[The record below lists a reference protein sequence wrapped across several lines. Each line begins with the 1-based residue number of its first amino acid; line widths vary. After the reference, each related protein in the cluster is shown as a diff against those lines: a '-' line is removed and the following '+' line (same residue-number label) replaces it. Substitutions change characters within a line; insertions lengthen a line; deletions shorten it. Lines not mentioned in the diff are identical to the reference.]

1 MTITK
6 SALTACPKHNDP
18 LKVYCETCR
27 QVICRDC
34 TISKEHKTHNF
45 ELISECYPK
54 HRQQIEASLDQV
66 KHKMADLN
74 TAVTHLDTTD
84 RKVIEKGEQLQEQI
98 NTHAQQIID
107 QVQRS
112 RQHLSQQLHN
122 IVKQKTQL
130 LAAQRQQAQRLHT
143 QLNTC
148 HEMIEHSL
156 KEWTEQQIL
165 TEKHTMINEMN
176 TATQHVDPTV
186 FQPIENNE
194 IKFTKK
200 DTIEKEI
207 GLITS
212 TTYGKATLEVLPCLA
227 KRQSIATLTLQSQD
241 GSPFSLP
248 PSLISSTLSS
258 PGNTHSDITQTR
270 QAGKYNITFTPS
282 TLQDQLIV
290 QVGGVDIP
298 DSPFTLPTPEM
309 RGKPVNTITGLN
321 RPHGIA
327 VSNNGDIVVAEWG
340 AHCIT
345 TLNKAGKKVRSF
357 GTKGAKEGQFI
368 YPHGVAIT
376 NDGHILVT
384 DNFRLQKLTTD
395 GVCVKS
401 VGSSESG
408 SGRLQ
413 FNTPAG
419 IAVHPTTRQIFV
431 ADGGNNRIQV
441 FNNDLTFSRT
451 IAPTGNKS
459 FNIPFDVALDIEGYL
474 YVAEYWSHCITKLT
488 TKGQYITRFCSYG
501 SAPGQL
507 HCPSSLTINNNLVYV
522 TEEDNNRVSIFDTNG
537 TFIHCFGKE
546 GSEEGEFTV
555 PHGITTDTF
564 GNLYVGDTYNNR
576 IVVYSTR
583 PLFLNL
589 FTNRGIIVP
598 RPRTACGRDT
608 VVIVLVSLFVCLF
621 VCLFVS

>member
-1 MTITK
+1 MAITK
-6 SALTACPKHNDP
+6 SALITCPKHNDP
-18 LKVYCETCR
+18 VKVYCETCC

-54 HRQQIEASLDQV
+54 NRQQIEASLDQV

-74 TAVTHLDTTD
+74 TAVTHLDTTE

-112 RQHLSQQLHN
+112 CQHLSQQLHN

-148 HEMIEHSL
+148 QEMIEHSL

-186 FQPIENNE
+186 FQPIENAN
-194 IKFTKK
+194 IKFMKT

-212 TTYGKATLEVLPCLA
+212 TTYGKATLKVSPCLA
-227 KRQSIATLTLQSQD
+227 KRQSTATLTLQSQD

-258 PGNTHSDITQTR
+258 PGDTHSVKCDVTLTS

-298 DSPFTLPTPEM
+298 DSPFILPVIPTLEM
-309 RGKPVNTITGLN
+309 RGKPVNIITGLN
-321 RPHGIA
+321 RPHGI
-327 VSNNGDIVVAEWG
+327 VVRDSGDIVVAESG

-345 TLNKAGKKVRSF
+345 RLNKAGKKVRSF
-357 GTKGAKEGQFI
+357 GTEGTKEGQFI
-368 YPHGVAIT
+368 FPHGVAIT

-384 DNFRLQKLTTD
+384 DDHRLQKLTTD

-401 VGSSESG
+401 VGSSKSG

-413 FNTPAG
+413 FDYPFG
-419 IAVHPTTRQIFV
+419 ITVHPTTRQIFV
-431 ADGGNNRIQV
+431 ADCKNNRIQV
-441 FNNDLTFSRT
+441 FKNDLTFSRT
-451 IAPTGNKS
+451 IAPTGNRS
-459 FNIPFDVALDIEGYL
+459 FHHPFDVAIDNEGYL

-488 TKGQYITRFCSYG
+488 TKGQCIKGFGSSG

-507 HCPSSLTINNNLVYV
+507 YNPTSLTIDNNLVYV
-522 TEEDNNRVSIFDTNG
+522 IEEGNNRVSIFDTNG
-537 TFIHCFGKE
+537 NFIHCFGKE
-546 GSEEGEFTV
+546 GSRAGEFNN
-555 PHGITTDTF
+555 PYGITTDTF
-564 GNLYVGDTYNNR
+564 GNLFASDTFNDR
-576 IVVYSTR
+576 IVV
-583 PLFLNL
+583 
-589 FTNRGIIVP
+589 
-598 RPRTACGRDT
+598 C
-608 VVIVLVSLFVCLF
+608 
-621 VCLFVS
+621 

>member
-1 MTITK
+1 MQKKFTNT
-6 SALTACPKHNDP
+6 TCPKHNDP

-27 QVICRDC
+27 QVICCEC

-74 TAVTHLDTTD
+74 TAVTHLDATE
-84 RKVIEKGEQLQEQI
+84 RKVKEKGEQLQEQI

-112 RQHLSQQLHN
+112 YQHLSQQLQN

-148 HEMIEHSL
+148 QEMIEHSL
-156 KEWTEQQIL
+156 KEWTQPQIL

-176 TATQHVDPTV
+176 TATQNVDPTV
-186 FQPIENNE
+186 LQPIENAE
-194 IKFTKK
+194 MKFMKT

-212 TTYGKATLEVLPCLA
+212 TTYGKATLKASPCLA
-227 KRQSIATLTLQSQD
+227 KRQSTATLTLQSQD

-258 PGNTHSDITQTR
+258 PGDAHSVKCDITQTR

-282 TLQDQLIV
+282 TRQDQLIV

-298 DSPFTLPTPEM
+298 DSPFTLYVIPTLEM

-321 RPHGIA
+321 RPRDIA
-327 VSNNGDIVVAEWG
+327 VRDNGDIVVAEMG
-340 AHCIT
+340 GHCIT
-345 TLNKAGKKVRSF
+345 ILNKARKKVRSF
-357 GTKGAKEGQFI
+357 GTEGAKKGQFT
-368 YPHGVAIT
+368 YPRGVATT

-384 DNFRLQKLTTD
+384 DNHRLQKLTTD

-408 SGRLQ
+408 SDRLQ

-419 IAVHPTTRQIFV
+419 ITVHPTTRQIFV
-431 ADGGNNRIQV
+431 ADCNNDRIQV
-441 FNNDLTFSRT
+441 FNNDLTFSHTTRS
-451 IAPTGNKS
+451 GNKS
-459 FNIPFDVALDIEGYL
+459 FKLPFDVALDNEGYL
-474 YVAEYWSHCITKLT
+474 YDAEIENCGITKLT
-488 TKGQYITRFCSYG
+488 TKGQYITRFGSRG

-507 HCPSSLTINNNLVYV
+507 SRPSSLTINNNLVYV
-522 TEEDNNRVSIFDTNG
+522 TEEGNHRVSIFDTNG

-546 GSEEGEFTV
+546 GSGEGEFNG
-555 PHGITTDTF
+555 PYGITTDIF
-564 GNLYVGDTYNNR
+564 GNLYVSDTRNNR
-576 IVVYSTR
+576 IVVY
-583 PLFLNL
+583 
-589 FTNRGIIVP
+589 
-598 RPRTACGRDT
+598 
-608 VVIVLVSLFVCLF
+608 
-621 VCLFVS
+621 

>member
-1 MTITK
+1 MRKRLTITK
-6 SALTACPKHNDP
+6 SALITCPKHNDP
-18 LKVYCETCR
+18 LKIYCQTCR

-34 TISKEHKTHNF
+34 TFSKEHKTHNF
-45 ELISECYPK
+45 ELISEYPK
-54 HRQQIEASLDQV
+54 HRQQIEASLDHV

-74 TAVTHLDTTD
+74 TAVTHLDVIE

-112 RQHLSQQLHN
+112 RQNLSQQLYN

-130 LAAQRQQAQRLHT
+130 LAAQRQQAQRLHA

-148 HEMIEHSL
+148 QEMIEHSL

-186 FQPIENNE
+186 FQPIENADM
-194 IKFTKK
+194 KFMKT

-212 TTYGKATLEVLPCLA
+212 TTYGKATLKVSPCLA
-227 KRQSIATLTLQSQD
+227 KRQSTATLILQSQD
-241 GSPFSLP
+241 RSPFSLP

-258 PGNTHSDITQTR
+258 PGDTHSVKCDITQTR

-282 TLQDQLIV
+282 TRQDQLIV

-298 DSPFTLPTPEM
+298 DSPFTIPVIPTPEM
-309 RGKPVNTITGLN
+309 RGKPVNTITGLD
-321 RPHGIA
+321 RPRGIA
-327 VSNNGDIVVAEWG
+327 VRDNGDIVVAEWG

-345 TLNKAGKKVRSF
+345 ILNKAGKKVRSF
-357 GTKGAKEGQFI
+357 GTKEGQSTC
-368 YPHGVAIT
+368 PRGVAIT

-384 DNFRLQKLTTD
+384 ENHQLQKLTTD

-413 FNTPAG
+413 FNTPRG
-419 IAVHPTTRQIFV
+419 ITVHPTTGQIFV
-431 ADGGNNRIQV
+431 ADGGNNLIQV
-441 FNNDLTFSRT
+441 FNNDLTFSHSIT
-451 IAPTGNKS
+451 PTGN
-459 FNIPFDVALDIEGYL
+459 NPFDVALDNEGYL
-474 YVAEYWSHCITKLT
+474 YVAELSNHCITKLT
-488 TKGQYITRFCSYG
+488 TKGQYITRFG
-501 SAPGQL
+501 SKGRAPGQL
-507 HCPSSLTINNNLVYV
+507 FCPSSLTINNNLVYV
-522 TEEDNNRVSIFDTNG
+522 TELGNHRVSIFDTNG

-546 GSEEGEFTV
+546 GREEGEFTEPCGV
-555 PHGITTDTF
+555 TVDIF
-564 GNLYVGDTYNNR
+564 GNLFVSDTLNDR
-576 IVVYSTR
+576 IVV
-583 PLFLNL
+583 
-589 FTNRGIIVP
+589 
-598 RPRTACGRDT
+598 C
-608 VVIVLVSLFVCLF
+608 
-621 VCLFVS
+621 

>member
-1 MTITK
+1 MLDLRKRLTITK
-6 SALTACPKHNDP
+6 SALITCPKHNDP

-27 QVICRDC
+27 QVICCEC
-34 TISKEHKTHNF
+34 TISIEHKTHKF

-74 TAVTHLDTTD
+74 TAVTYLDTTE

-148 HEMIEHSL
+148 QEMIEHSL

-176 TATQHVDPTV
+176 TTTQHVDPTV
-186 FQPIENNE
+186 FQPIENAE
-194 IKFTKK
+194 MKFMKT

-212 TTYGKATLEVLPCLA
+212 TTYGKATLKVLPCLA
-227 KRQSIATLTLQSQD
+227 KRKSIATLILQSQD
-241 GSPFSLP
+241 GSPFSLS

-258 PGNTHSDITQTR
+258 PGNTHSVKCDITQTR

-282 TLQDQLIV
+282 TRGKHQLIV

-298 DSPFTLPTPEM
+298 DSPFTLPVIPSPEM
-309 RGKPVNTITGLN
+309 RGKPVNVITGLN
-321 RPHGIA
+321 GPNGIA
-327 VSNNGDIVVAEWG
+327 VRDNGDIHSVVAENG

-345 TLNKAGKKVRSF
+345 ILNKEGKKVKSF
-357 GTKGAKEGQFI
+357 GTKGTKEEQFT
-368 YPHGVAIT
+368 YPRGVGIT

-384 DNFRLQKLTTD
+384 DLHRLQKLTTD

-408 SGRLQ
+408 IDRLQ
-413 FNTPAG
+413 FNTPRG
-419 IAVHPTTRQIFV
+419 ITVHPTTGQIFV
-431 ADGGNNRIQV
+431 ADSSNCRIEV
-441 FNNDLTFSRT
+441 FNNDLTFSHT
-451 IAPTGNKS
+451 IAPTGNKQ
-459 FNIPFDVALDIEGYL
+459 FNYPYDVALDNEGYL
-474 YVAEYWSHCITKLT
+474 YVAEYNHCITKLT
-488 TKGQYITRFCSYG
+488 TKGQYITRFGSQG

-507 HCPSSLTINNNLVYV
+507 SYPSSLTINNNLVYV
-522 TEEDNNRVSIFDTNG
+522 SELGYHRVSIFDTNG
-537 TFIHCFGKE
+537 NFIHCFGKE
-546 GSEEGEFTV
+546 GSGEGEFNS
-555 PHGITTDTF
+555 PYGITTDTF
-564 GNLYVGDTYNNR
+564 GNLYVSDTRNNR
-576 IVVYSTR
+576 IVV
-583 PLFLNL
+583 F
-589 FTNRGIIVP
+589 
-598 RPRTACGRDT
+598 
-608 VVIVLVSLFVCLF
+608 
-621 VCLFVS
+621 

>member
-1 MTITK
+1 
-6 SALTACPKHNDP
+6 
-18 LKVYCETCR
+18 
-27 QVICRDC
+27 
-34 TISKEHKTHNF
+34 
-45 ELISECYPK
+45 
-54 HRQQIEASLDQV
+54 
-66 KHKMADLN
+66 MADLN
-74 TAVTHLDTTD
+74 TAVTHLDTTE

-148 HEMIEHSL
+148 QEMIEHSL
-156 KEWTEQQIL
+156 KEWTELQIL

-186 FQPIENNE
+186 FQPIENDE
-194 IKFTKK
+194 MRFTKK

-212 TTYGKATLEVLPCLA
+212 TTYGKATLKVLPCLA
-227 KRQSIATLTLQSQD
+227 KLQSTATLTLQSQD

-258 PGNTHSDITQTR
+258 PGDTAHSVKCDITQTR

-282 TLQDQLIV
+282 TRQDQLIV

-298 DSPFTLPTPEM
+298 DSPFTLPVIPTTEM
-309 RGKPVNTITGLN
+309 MDKPVNIITGLN
-321 RPHGIA
+321 RPNDIA
-327 VSNNGDIVVAEWG
+327 VRDNGDIVVAESG

-345 TLNKAGKKVRSF
+345 TLNKEGKKVRSF
-357 GTKGAKEGQFI
+357 RGQFTN
-368 YPHGVAIT
+368 PCGVAIT

-384 DNFRLQKLTTD
+384 DDHRLQKLTTD

-413 FNTPAG
+413 LNIPAG
-419 IAVHPTTRQIFV
+419 IAVHPTTGQIFV
-431 ADGGNNRIQV
+431 ADGGNDRIQV
-441 FNNDLTFSRT
+441 FNNDLTFSHT
-451 IAPTGNKS
+451 ITRSGNKS
-459 FNIPFDVALDIEGYL
+459 FNHPHDVALDNEGCL
-474 YVAEYWSHCITKLT
+474 YVAVL
-488 TKGQYITRFCSYG
+488 Q
-501 SAPGQL
+501 
-507 HCPSSLTINNNLVYV
+507 SSLQRDSTLQDLVLM
-522 TEEDNNRVSIFDTNG
+522 D
-537 TFIHCFGKE
+537 
-546 GSEEGEFTV
+546 
-555 PHGITTDTF
+555 
-564 GNLYVGDTYNNR
+564 L
-576 IVVYSTR
+576 
-583 PLFLNL
+583 L
-589 FTNRGIIVP
+589 
-598 RPRTACGRDT
+598 
-608 VVIVLVSLFVCLF
+608 LVSGCSALPLS
-621 VCLFVS
+621 LLAIT

>member
-6 SALTACPKHNDP
+6 SALITCPKHNDT

-34 TISKEHKTHNF
+34 TFSKEHKTHNF

-74 TAVTHLDTTD
+74 TAVTHLDATE

-98 NTHAQQIID
+98 KTHAKQIID

-148 HEMIEHSL
+148 QEMIEHSL

-165 TEKHTMINEMN
+165 TEKHTMINKMN

-186 FQPIENNE
+186 FQSIENADM
-194 IKFTKK
+194 KFTKK
-200 DTIEKEI
+200 CTIEKEV

-212 TTYGKATLEVLPCLA
+212 TTYGKATLKVLPCLA
-227 KRQSIATLTLQSQD
+227 KRQSTATLTLQSQD
-241 GSPFSLP
+241 GSPFSLS

-258 PGNTHSDITQTR
+258 PGDTHSVKCDITRTS

-282 TLQDQLIV
+282 TRQDQLIV

-298 DSPFTLPTPEM
+298 DSPFTLPVIPTPEM
-309 RGKPVNTITGLN
+309 RGKPVNDITGLN
-321 RPHGIA
+321 NPWGIA
-327 VSNNGDIVVAEWG
+327 VSDNGDIVVAEYG
-340 AHCIT
+340 GPRIT
-345 TLNKAGKKVRSF
+345 ILNKKGKKVRSF
-357 GTKGAKEGQFI
+357 GTEGTKEGQFTG
-368 YPHGVAIT
+368 PRGVAIT

-384 DNFRLQKLTTD
+384 DNHRLQKLTTD

-401 VGSSESG
+401 VGSSKSG

-413 FNTPAG
+413 LYNPKG
-419 IAVHPTTRQIFV
+419 ITVHPTTGQIFV
-431 ADGGNNRIQV
+431 ADGSNRRIQV
-441 FNNDLTFSRT
+441 FNNDLTFSHT
-451 IAPTGNKS
+451 ITPTGNKQ
-459 FNIPFDVALDIEGYL
+459 FNFPLDAALDNEGYL

-488 TKGQYITRFCSYG
+488 TKGQYITRFVSYG
-501 SAPGQL
+501 SDPGQL
-507 HCPSSLTINNNLVYV
+507 SFPSSLIINNNLVYV
-522 TEEDNNRVSIFDTNG
+522 TELVNNRVSIFDTNG
-537 TFIHCFGKE
+537 NFIHCFGKE
-546 GSEEGEFTV
+546 GSGEGEFIE
-555 PHGITTDTF
+555 PHGITIDTF
-564 GNLYVGDTYNNR
+564 GNLYISDTYNNR
-576 IVVYSTR
+576 IVV
-583 PLFLNL
+583 
-589 FTNRGIIVP
+589 
-598 RPRTACGRDT
+598 C
-608 VVIVLVSLFVCLF
+608 
-621 VCLFVS
+621 